1 VVMGSRRSWRRA
13 AGRCWWMLRRQG
25 KAISRPPANKR
36 GAELLEKLYGDGE
49 VDADKS

>member
-1 VVMGSRRSWRRA
+1 MIEAEQPDV
-13 AGRCWWMLRRQG
+13 
-25 KAISRPPANKR
+25 PTANKR

>member
-1 VVMGSRRSWRRA
+1 MDRLDAFLAQHGQPLLIEA
-13 AGRCWWMLRRQG
+13 EQPDG
-25 KAISRPPANKR
+25 PTPANKR